1 MFDGKFF
8 RIYCPECTSN
18 VEIITPDF
26 SISQEKDQTLDLHI
40 AKEENGEML
49 VKNDGDKITVKTKN
63 SEAESE
69 VKQVSSETVAIKP
82 DSDKIDV
89 VEDDEVMLNFMA
101 KNNISATFT
110 ISTENVDWPEIP
122 VKKPQTE
129 IVMNTDE
136 VQSENSQDLVK
147 SETIDN

>member
-1 MFDGKFF
+1 M
-8 RIYCPECTSN
+8 
-18 VEIITPDF
+18 EIVTPDF

-63 SEAESE
+63 SEDKSE
-69 VKQVSSETVAIKP
+69 VKQVSAELVAINP
-82 DSDKIDV
+82 NSEKINV

-110 ISTENVDWPEIP
+110 LSTEDVQWPEIKREEKNDL
-122 VKKPQTE
+122 VAVQIKQESSPQ
-129 IVMNTDE
+129 
-136 VQSENSQDLVK
+136 VQSLKFE
-147 SETIDN
+147 